1 MNKTLL
7 KLVAVVTALI
17 ISVVMIVTISY
28 AWTTLSTAPVAEG
41 IQITIGGGHTIMMAP
56 DVTKTEGGIVYHYP
70 GFFDDTLN
78 FAQHEQYDYLKN
90 LNALSPVSTADGI
103 NWFIPEYYDILDEEV
118 VNGTACVGEGKP
130 ISEFTLDDVLEYANL
145 TSEKDKSGHY
155 IYLDF
160 WVVSPG
166 SDCVLRVSQ
175 GDENGGSYL
184 LELMNPSL
192 NEDGG
197 FKLVSTSGNTA
208 ASARIGFLVNPD
220 YVTDNTMVYY
230 QQSYTYKEQYQKLRG
245 SYGDRGNKWYSS
257 EYKFTIYEPNGDLH
271 PNGEDGTYVVTS
283 PLGYVDGDT
292 VLSDIRNILSVQLSN
307 RWNADS
313 TLGISIE
320 EVFQTAIAGKN
331 IDSANEAKDILYNK
345 YLQGNFIPYV
355 TKGKFVT
362 NTEDLYSYYA
372 SGDVV
377 NKEEMGSL
385 KLSGATEST
394 AIVRL
399 EKNVPQRIRMF
410 VWIEGQDVDC
420 TGAEAVDFAI
430 SVELAGSTQD
440 VYE

>member
-1 MNKTLL
+1 
-7 KLVAVVTALI
+7 
-17 ISVVMIVTISY
+17 
-28 AWTTLSTAPVAEG
+28 
-41 IQITIGGGHTIMMAP
+41 
-56 DVTKTEGGIVYHYP
+56 
-70 GFFDDTLN
+70 
-78 FAQHEQYDYLKN
+78 
-90 LNALSPVSTADGI
+90 
-103 NWFIPEYYDILDEEV
+103 
-118 VNGTACVGEGKP
+118 
-130 ISEFTLDDVLEYANL
+130 
-145 TSEKDKSGHY
+145 
-155 IYLDF
+155 
-160 WVVSPG
+160 
-166 SDCVLRVSQ
+166 
-175 GDENGGSYL
+175 
-184 LELMNPSL
+184 
-192 NEDGG
+192 
-197 FKLVSTSGNTA
+197 
-208 ASARIGFLVNPD
+208 
-220 YVTDNTMVYY
+220 
-230 QQSYTYKEQYQKLRG
+230 
-245 SYGDRGNKWYSS
+245 
-257 EYKFTIYEPNGDLH
+257 
-271 PNGEDGTYVVTS
+271 
-283 PLGYVDGDT
+283 
-292 VLSDIRNILSVQLSN
+292 LSN

-420 TGAEAVDFAI
+420 TGAETVDFAI

>member
-56 DVTKTEGGIVYHYP
+56 DVTNTEGGIVYLYP

-377 NKEEMGSL
+377 NKEEMGYMM
-385 KLSGATEST
+385 ATGG
-394 AIVRL
+394 R
-399 EKNVPQRIRMF
+399 
-410 VWIEGQDVDC
+410 
-420 TGAEAVDFAI
+420 
-430 SVELAGSTQD
+430 
-440 VYE
+440 Y